1 MQFQDIHHNRL
12 TTAEVAEIV
21 GVHVKTVQRWV
32 LSGVRGK
39 ILRSTLLGGRRFVF
53 RQDLADFLGDS
64 IRQSTR
70 TSESPNTVNTVDS
83 EMASRKRRGAR

>member
-21 GVHVKTVQRWV
+21 GVHVKTIQRWV

-39 ILRSTLLGGRRFVF
+39 KLRSTLIGGRRFIY
-53 RQDLADFLGDS
+53 RRDLAGFLGDS
-64 IRQSTR
+64 IRETTR
-70 TSESPNTVNTVDS
+70 TPESPNTVNTVDS
-83 EMASRKRRGAR
+83 EIASRKRRGAR